1 MLVNLNQTEASVVIL
16 VGNRLDA
23 CGLSGSRIT
32 VQQTVVGFL
41 PAHKGLRIV
50 DQLLLCKLVADQVI
64 QFYMCDIGNRNNLR
78 SVVCMSDS
86 ECLVQAQFSDSEFP
100 VKYRDRLFKLFCIHR
115 CLQMTA
121 ELCDPVSD
129 PLVEQFSRISG
140 LLIVQQRV
148 HAVHGKI
155 AAEHRKVKV
164 KQLFHD
170 GKIVPRHLVDGA
182 FYLPADLARP
192 AVCIL
197 IVHKQKSQ
205 EIVPEISGKSVAD
218 RKLHQFF
225 EAFIE

>member
-1 MLVNLNQTEASVVIL
+1 MLVNLNQAEPPVVIL
-16 VGNRLDA
+16 VGDRLDA
-23 CGLSGSRIT
+23 CGFSGSRIAI
-32 VQQTVVGFL
+32 QQAVVGFL

-50 DQLLLCKLVADQVI
+50 DQLLLCKFIADQII
-64 QFYMCDIGNRNNLR
+64 QLYMRDIGDRNNLCP
-78 SVVCMSDS
+78 VICVSDA
-86 ECLVQAQFSDSEFP
+86 ECLVQTQFSDSEFP
-100 VKYRDRLFKLFCIHR
+100 VKCRDRLFKFFCIRR

-129 PLVEQFSRISG
+129 PLVEQFSRVRG
-140 LLIVQQRV
+140 LLIVQQCV

-155 AAEHRKVKV
+155 VAEHRKVKV

-197 IVHKQKSQ
+197 VIHKQKSQ
-205 EIVPEISGKSVAD
+205 EIVPEIAGKSVAD